1 MRTKR
6 FRLLLAALLPLAMA
20 AQVEVSYEAGL
31 SANAGNNE
39 LAPHYIMANHPGTRT
54 RVGFY
59 RPSIDSEQNITPE
72 NRVRNTNEQ

>member
-1 MRTKR
+1 MENK
-6 FRLLLAALLPLAMA
+6 LSSGSEKLYSMKVHLATETAIPDMIICRPLT
-20 AQVEVSYEAGL
+20 Y
-31 SANAGNNE
+31 
-39 LAPHYIMANHPGTRT
+39 YIMANHPGTKT